1 MKSRQL
7 ITLVIFVIVGI
18 LLVQGLQKIPFNQF
32 WIVLTDV
39 RNLEGFLEVV
49 YNRTALSI
57 TLIGIGSLLLWVFL
71 AFRVRVNTAA
81 QAIGYQWI
89 WWLLLLGQI
98 VLNIG
103 LFLVWN
109 RDPVYGSSDAI
120 PWIVAMIILDAIVF
134 FWLPTAL
141 ATPRPLQNVPT
152 GAVFLKHLT
161 GN

>member
-7 ITLVIFVIVGI
+7 VILVISVVVGV
-18 LLVQGLQKIPFNQF
+18 LLVQWLQKIPLSQF

-57 TLIGIGSLLLWVFL
+57 IITGIGSLLLWVFL
-71 AFRVRVNTAA
+71 AFRARVNTAA
-81 QAIGYQWI
+81 QAIRYQWI

-98 VLNIG
+98 ALNII

-109 RDPVYGSSDAI
+109 RDPAYGSSDAV
-120 PWIVAMIILDAIVF
+120 PWIVAMIILDALVF
-134 FWLPTAL
+134 FWLPTTL

-152 GAVFLKHLT
+152 GSMFLKHLT
-161 GN
+161 GD